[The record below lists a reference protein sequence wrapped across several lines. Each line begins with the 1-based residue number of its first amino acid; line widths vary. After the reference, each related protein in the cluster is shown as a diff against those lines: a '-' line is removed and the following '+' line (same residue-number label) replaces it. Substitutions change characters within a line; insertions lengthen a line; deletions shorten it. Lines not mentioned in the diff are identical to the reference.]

1 MMMRL
6 RPIAALVILAVIAI
20 SPWSF
25 AKSLD
30 YLLQLAG
37 NDALPEVREAASL
50 ALTPALVASNMGN
63 EELRQLAL
71 QGASSELRSAAARAL
86 GTRLAQA
93 AVDLDQLEALAA
105 SGEFFEVRAAASE
118 LLGQRLQQSGL
129 SVEALARMAITG
141 SSSELRMAAIPALTP
156 ALANSAYLN
165 EELLAAASS
174 GATVEYRLAAA
185 QALVLRL
192 QSSVMFSLDPEALLE
207 MVSGSI
213 VSLPQRMQGGNPQ
226 MRVAAAALFEEQLR
240 QADWNLE
247 QLQQL
252 TEDAQVTP
260 ELRAA
265 VGAVLSD
272 ELLNANL
279 PLEDLQKLATGET
292 PELRRAAIP
301 ALIQALVAAVGQRA
315 MSLNTLVDS
324 VARTSSEE
332 LAEAEAEAVFVLLRS
347 TLVAPQAQSQVEAI
361 ANGQAVRINGLMID
375 GSLKAFRV
383 AAGNFLAG
391 IYTFFGFLDRLSDPL
406 GELTAIAQNTAFT
419 EEFRAAAARAL
430 VPVYL
435 AQRGRAT
442 HDLATLNALLDQIL
456 QAARQGQIGQALE
469 TLARF
474 KALLNAE
481 RDLLIVT
488 AEVGGEFTA
497 RQLLNDEVNRD
508 VAQLER
514 ALQDGSILTLISSIN
529 DIHRAFDTIARG
541 ITRAPDVATETLE
554 QIASQGAT
562 PELRQAASQALAD
575 RLWRDPP
582 DVSILMQFA
591 SEGASAELRQ
601 AAVPALTASLISSGA
616 HLERLYSMALD
627 GVTAEVRL
635 AAAQAIMQS
644 SAMGNLPLETLQAL
658 ANGQNVE
665 MGSLNVDGSL
675 TELRQ
680 AFAHVL
686 QTEFIAHNESDETL
700 ETWTTHGATPE
711 LRQAAAEVLAER
723 FAQPG
728 GPSIDRLI
736 ELSISG
742 TSEELR
748 AGVAKALSRRLIE
761 SDLTESDLFQLIAVH
776 TLLLSPNTST
786 ALSHALALVL
796 ADRFERHT

>member
-1 MMMRL
+1 MMRL

-37 NDALPEVREAASL
+37 KDALPEVREAAAL
-50 ALTPALVASNMGN
+50 ALTPALVISNMGN
-63 EELRQLAL
+63 EELRRLAL
-71 QGASSELRSAAARAL
+71 QGASAELRSAAARAL

-93 AVDLDQLEALAA
+93 AVDLDQLETLAA
-105 SGEFFEVRAAASE
+105 SGEFPEVRAAASE
-118 LLGQRLQQSGL
+118 LLRQRLQQSGL

-141 SSSELRMAAIPALTP
+141 SSSELRMAAIPALTT
-156 ALANSAYLN
+156 ALANSAYSN

-185 QALVLRL
+185 QGLVLRL
-192 QSSVMFSLDPEALLE
+192 QNSRLFTLEQQALLE
-207 MVSGSI
+207 IVSGNI
-213 VSLPQRMQGGNPQ
+213 VRLSERVQGVNVQ
-226 MRVAAAALFEEQLR
+226 IRTAAAALFEEQLQ
-240 QADWNLE
+240 QADWSLD

-265 VGAVLSD
+265 AGAVLSD

-279 PLEDLQKLATGET
+279 PLDDLQKLATGET

-301 ALIQALVAAVGQRA
+301 ALVQALVAAVGRRTI
-315 MSLNTLVDS
+315 SINTLVDS
-324 VARTSSEE
+324 VAHAASEE
-332 LAEAEAEAVFVLLRS
+332 LAEAEAEAVFVLLRR

-361 ANGQAVRINGLMID
+361 ANGQAVLINGLMID

-383 AAGNFLAG
+383 AAGNFLVG
-391 IYTFFGFLDRLSDPL
+391 IYTFFGFLDRLTDPL
-406 GELTAIAQNTAFT
+406 GELTAIAENTAFT
-419 EEFRAAAARAL
+419 EEFRAAAAQAL

-442 HDLATLNALLDQIL
+442 QDLATLNALLDQIW
-456 QAARQGQIGQALE
+456 QAARQGQTGQALE

-474 KALLNAE
+474 KALLSAE

-508 VAQLER
+508 IAQLER
-514 ALQDGSILTLISSIN
+514 ALQDGSIFTVNTSIS
-529 DIHRAFDTIARG
+529 DIRRAFDTIERG
-541 ITRAPDVATETLE
+541 ISRAPDVTTETLE

-562 PELRQAASQALAD
+562 PELRQAASQAWAD

-582 DVSILMQFA
+582 DVSILMQLA

-616 HLERLYSMALD
+616 NFERLYSMALD

-635 AAAQAIMQS
+635 ASAQAIMQS

-658 ANGQNVE
+658 ANGQSIE
-665 MGSLNVDGSL
+665 IGSLVVDGSRI
-675 TELRQ
+675 ELRQ
-680 AFAHVL
+680 AFTPAL
-686 QTEFIAHNESDETL
+686 QEAFIAHNESDERL
-700 ETWTTHGATPE
+700 ETWATHGATPE

-723 FAQPG
+723 FAQPE
-728 GPSIDRLI
+728 GPSIDHLM
-736 ELSISG
+736 ELAISG

-748 AGVAKALSRRLIE
+748 AGVARALTSRLIA
-761 SDLTESDLFQLIAVH
+761 SDLTESDLFALIAVH

-786 ALSHALALVL
+786 ALSHALALAL
-796 ADRFERHT
+796 ADRFARDP